1 MTASIFTDQ
10 DRQHSSLGP
19 HYFAARRIVEAS
31 CAALKSEHAKEISDT
46 VVKLVYERIQEV
58 VEASLWSDA
67 EMNLQGKMWSMVDE
81 MVKCILGG
89 DIAAMK
95 RYTLG
100 HRYDCEAVR
109 KAIAK
114 HIPQEIMNA
123 RIADLEA
130 ENKILQDALRLER
143 ELR

>member
-1 MTASIFTDQ
+1 M
-10 DRQHSSLGP
+10 
-19 HYFAARRIVEAS
+19 RIVEAS
-31 CAALKSEHAKEISDT
+31 CAALKSEHAKEIAD
-46 VVKLVYERIQEV
+46 VVAKQVYDRIQEV

-81 MVKCILGG
+81 MIKGILGG
-89 DIAAMK
+89 DLAAMK

-109 KAIAK
+109 KAIAT

-130 ENKILQDALRLER
+130 ENKSLQDALRLER